1 MKYVMEILP
10 SNLKEELHKI
20 DTEKITELRLRVGE
34 KCIVRLGIVEEI
46 LDVIVTKKIIMDIL
60 KNVTTSSIYAI
71 QNELNNGF
79 LTIKGGHR
87 IGITGEVVYLDGK
100 IKNIKNIYSMNIRIA
115 REIKGISDVVLKYI
129 LRDKNFANT
138 LIMSPPGCGKTTMLR
153 DVIRELSNMGYNIG
167 LIDER
172 GEIASINNGEKT
184 LDVGKRTD
192 ILSYCSKEQGITM
205 LTRSMAPDII
215 ATDEIGTKEEINAIY
230 NASKTGVKML
240 FTIHGETKED
250 LIQNE
255 EYSSLLKNGNFKNL
269 IILDNKK
276 GPGNI
281 KEIYTDLESIVKEK
295 QEELIWN

>member
-87 IGITGEVVYLDGK
+87 IGITGEVIYLDGK
-100 IKNIKNIYSMNIRIA
+100 IKNIKNIYSMNIRVS
-115 REIKGISDVVLKYI
+115 REIKGVSEVVLKYI
-129 LRDKNFANT
+129 LRDKNFENT

-153 DVIRELSNMGYNIG
+153 DIIRVLSNSGYNIG

-172 GEIASINNGEKT
+172 GEIASIYNGEKT
-184 LDVGKRTD
+184 LDVGNRTD

-230 NASKTGVKML
+230 KASKTGVKML
-240 FTIHGETKED
+240 FTIHGKSKED

-255 EYSSLLKNGNFKNL
+255 EYCTLLKYGNFKNL

-281 KEIYTDLESIVKEK
+281 KEIYTELDDLIKEK
-295 QEELIWN
+295 QEELVWN